1 MLCRKLQEAA
11 LEAKCEDRVEF
22 NCIIMPDSSFLPRFI
37 DSVRELSAVDD
48 PLALLLAERTR
59 KNNSLSNV
67 GQSDK
72 CVLILTHDYD
82 PEVTLL
88 TIKLRSRGINCVR
101 LNTNDIANE
110 ELKVKFSISPEDP
123 KLNIEFAVGQYELDP
138 SRISAILLRQFDLK
152 EVNFNGNEVVRAFLF
167 QQWAHALQTLQSN
180 MTCDWIN
187 SPYATI
193 HAADRIRQLSAA
205 QNIGFD
211 IPSTVITNDSTT
223 AKDFYRLHNGNII
236 LKALHE
242 HSVVVGTKI
251 YSGYARKINDSELL
265 ELDKGLAAAPCILQQ
280 KLIKR
285 SELRV
290 TVIGEEVFAAELGS
304 NFLCD
309 DQDID
314 IHHYLGDNNFPIE
327 KVESLP
333 DKILNGCISLVKSLG
348 LKYGAI
354 DFAVEKQ
361 TNRPI
366 FLEINPTGEWHW
378 IEAKTGLRMTDAVA
392 NLIQDYIH

>member
-1 MLCRKLQEAA
+1 MTDL
-11 LEAKCEDRVEF
+11 
-22 NCIIMPDSSFLPRFI
+22 PFLSRFI
-37 DSVRELSAVDD
+37 GSVRNLSAEND
-48 PLALLLAERTR
+48 PLALLLAERSR
-59 KNNSLSNV
+59 KNNSLNSV
-67 GQSDK
+67 DDSDK
-72 CVLILTHDYD
+72 CVLILTHEYD

-88 TIKLRSRGINCVR
+88 TIKLRSRGINCIR
-101 LNTNDIANE
+101 LNTNDIVNE
-110 ELKVKFSISPEDP
+110 ELKVRYSISPESSKPD
-123 KLNIEFAVGQYELDP
+123 IEFTIGQYELDP
-138 SRISAILLRQFDLK
+138 SRISTVLLRQFDLK
-152 EVNFNGNEVVRAFLF
+152 EVNFRGNDVVRAFSF
-167 QQWAHALQTLQSN
+167 QQWAHALQTFQSN
-180 MTCDWIN
+180 LACEWIN
-187 SPYATI
+187 NPDATM
-193 HAADRIRQLSAA
+193 HASDRIRQLSTA
-205 QNIGFD
+205 QTIGFN
-211 IPSTVITNDSTT
+211 IPPTVITNDITT

-236 LKALHE
+236 LKALQD
-242 HSVVVGTKI
+242 HSVVIGTKI
-251 YSGYARKINDSELL
+251 YSGYARRINDSELL